1 MKRFLLLAI
10 PLLLSFATL
19 AATPWDHW
27 RQVGRAT
34 LSWGPFEVYHSQ
46 LLTPEGHYQAQKWPQ
61 ALVIDYLRSIDREEL
76 TKATEEQWQALG
88 LLEQARKNDWLNRV
102 EKTWPDVS
110 NGSEI
115 VFLADENGGQF
126 YSRAPNS
133 VLIQPIGEPFNPAF
147 RDAFLAIWLSP
158 ATQYPDLRSKLIG
171 ATASD

>member
-1 MKRFLLLAI
+1 MKRLLMLTVA
-10 PLLLSFATL
+10 LLFSFPAF
-19 AATPWDHW
+19 AATPWDNW
-27 RQVGRAT
+27 RQVGHAT
-34 LSWGPFEVYHSQ
+34 LSWGPFDVYDSQ

-61 ALVIDYLRSIDREEL
+61 ALVINYLRSIDREEL

-88 LLEQARKNDWLNRV
+88 LLEQARKNDWLNSV

-110 NGSEI
+110 NGSGI
-115 VFLADENGGQF
+115 VFLANENGGQF

-133 VLIQPIGEPFNPAF
+133 VLFQAIGEPFTPAF